1 MDVDARDGTGMEIIL
16 LSSLNYSV
24 YAAGPRHLSHTIVFD
39 IGCQVNNAGPSLPL
53 CLVLIYLTAL
63 ALFLCVCVRLSH
75 LRVVQGVNRSI
86 IDTTEVLLIPHP
98 TP

>member
-53 CLVLIYLTAL
+53 CLVLIYLTAYPCFFVYVL
-63 ALFLCVCVRLSH
+63 DFLTFVWYKA
-75 LRVVQGVNRSI
+75 
-86 IDTTEVLLIPHP
+86 
-98 TP
+98 